1 MGQLSLKLAAWVTAI
16 CAMLEFFVGVSC
28 NSMALTTDSG
38 YMASD
43 AAALFMAIWAIKSSK
58 VRSCMMWLSSIMM
71 LMVVFYMANAAIS
84 AWSNPEPMAGVGVL
98 LVSTVGLLINI
109 WVSKGLLGMK
119 NDRNIQVAHLHVIC
133 DMLGSAIAVIS
144 GSLAL
149 IGFDAKVDIILS
161 LISAFG
167 VGLATLILMYKMLQ
181 VSYYCQPNVES
192 N

>member
-1 MGQLSLKLAAWVTAI
+1 
-16 CAMLEFFVGVSC
+16 
-28 NSMALTTDSG
+28 MALTTDSG